1 MYTLNTYVETTA
13 TEYLCIALD
22 AAAINLSANVHSIVC
37 YTVIKNQ
44 YKFIHEGFYLTDL
57 VNCQVYKGNMYN
69 DKNIIEAVRET
80 NNLILVDENMD
91 YITAAYFSN
100 SGGQTN
106 NVEDVWIKALPYLR
120 SIYDPYSLGGTNYEW
135 QKSINKKYLNRD
147 SINTI
152 IVNNNLEN
160 SISDIEYNMTDS
172 SILIIFS
179 SLNINDAVSVTE
191 KIINNHS
198 DQVSSIKYQNFN
210 SKVKTELKFN

>member
-1 MYTLNTYVETTA
+1 MSNFFQNLQEREKKLLLLSLFLLILLLLFFFVKNMHENYTRSTLN
-13 TEYLCIALD
+13 L
-22 AAAINLSANVHSIVC
+22 
-37 YTVIKNQ
+37 
-44 YKFIHEGFYLTDL
+44 
-57 VNCQVYKGNMYN
+57 
-69 DKNIIEAVRET
+69 
-80 NNLILVDENMD
+80 
-91 YITAAYFSN
+91 
-100 SGGQTN
+100 
-106 NVEDVWIKALPYLR
+106 IKAK
-120 SIYDPYSLGGTNYEW
+120 SDYEYVFNKVDNF

-172 SILIIFS
+172 SILINFS
-179 SLNINDAVSVTE
+179 SSNINDAVSITE

>member
-1 MYTLNTYVETTA
+1 MSNFFQNLQEREKKLLFFSLFFLILLVLFFFIKNMQENFSRSTLN
-13 TEYLCIALD
+13 L
-22 AAAINLSANVHSIVC
+22 
-37 YTVIKNQ
+37 
-44 YKFIHEGFYLTDL
+44 
-57 VNCQVYKGNMYN
+57 
-69 DKNIIEAVRET
+69 
-80 NNLILVDENMD
+80 
-91 YITAAYFSN
+91 
-100 SGGQTN
+100 
-106 NVEDVWIKALPYLR
+106 IKAK
-120 SIYDPYSLGGTNYEW
+120 SDYEYVFNKVDNF

-172 SILIIFS
+172 SILINFS

>member
-1 MYTLNTYVETTA
+1 MSNFFQ
-13 TEYLCIALD
+13 
-22 AAAINLSANVHSIVC
+22 NLQEREKKLLFLSLFLLILLSLFF
-37 YTVIKNQ
+37 VIKNM
-44 YKFIHEGFYLTDL
+44 HENYSRSIL
-57 VNCQVYKGNMYN
+57 
-69 DKNIIEAVRET
+69 
-80 NNLILVDENMD
+80 NLIKAKSDYEYVFNKVDN
-91 YITAAYFSN
+91 F
-100 SGGQTN
+100 
-106 NVEDVWIKALPYLR
+106 
-120 SIYDPYSLGGTNYEW
+120 

-160 SISDIEYNMTDS
+160 SISDIEYNMTES
-172 SILIIFS
+172 SILINFS

>member
-1 MYTLNTYVETTA
+1 MSNFFQNLQEREKKLLFLSLFLLILLVLFFFIKNIQENFSRSTLN
-13 TEYLCIALD
+13 L
-22 AAAINLSANVHSIVC
+22 
-37 YTVIKNQ
+37 
-44 YKFIHEGFYLTDL
+44 
-57 VNCQVYKGNMYN
+57 
-69 DKNIIEAVRET
+69 
-80 NNLILVDENMD
+80 
-91 YITAAYFSN
+91 
-100 SGGQTN
+100 
-106 NVEDVWIKALPYLR
+106 IKAK
-120 SIYDPYSLGGTNYEW
+120 SDYEYVFNKVDNF

-172 SILIIFS
+172 SILINFS

>member
-1 MYTLNTYVETTA
+1 MSNFFQ
-13 TEYLCIALD
+13 
-22 AAAINLSANVHSIVC
+22 NLQEREKKLLFLSLFLLILLVLFFF
-37 YTVIKNQ
+37 IKNMQ
-44 YKFIHEGFYLTDL
+44 ENFSRSAL
-57 VNCQVYKGNMYN
+57 
-69 DKNIIEAVRET
+69 
-80 NNLILVDENMD
+80 NLKKAKSDYEYVFNKVDN
-91 YITAAYFSN
+91 F
-100 SGGQTN
+100 
-106 NVEDVWIKALPYLR
+106 
-120 SIYDPYSLGGTNYEW
+120 

-179 SLNINDAVSVTE
+179 SLNINDAVFVTE